1 MFTEEQIR
9 QVHSKVKSG
18 ADFPSY
24 IQELK
29 GLGVTY
35 YETFLTDG
43 HSVYHGKNHFEL
55 ITQPR
60 FGTVLIPDEINE
72 AQLRAD
78 IANHQQGKSNYEE
91 IIKQC
96 TQNGVKKWAICMD
109 GMTCSY
115 FDKTG
120 NKILVEKIP
129 AYSLPSF

>member
-9 QVHSKVKSG
+9 QAHSKVKSG
-18 ADFPSY
+18 ADFPSF

-43 HSVYHGKNHFEL
+43 HSVYYGKNHFEL

-60 FGTVLIPDEINE
+60 FEAVSIPDKINKK
-72 AQLRAD
+72 QLLAD
-78 IANHQQGKSNYEE
+78 LTNHQQGKSNYEE
-91 IIKQC
+91 IVKQC
-96 TQNGVKKWAICMD
+96 TYNGVEKWAICMD
-109 GMTCSY
+109 AMTCSY

-120 NKILVEKIP
+120 DKILVEKIP
-129 AYSLPSF
+129 A